1 MVSKEKTI
9 KDIIPEIDIE
19 KELKEVE
26 EDRFAL
32 QRMSEKIKELTGDKY
47 VTILFDVKYP
57 PKVGDSISVGDLTAI
72 FRKIKIK

>member
-19 KELKEVE
+19 KDLEQQQ

-32 QRMSEKIKELTGDKY
+32 QRMSEKLREVTGDKY
-47 VTILFDVKYP
+47 VIILFDVKYP
-57 PKVGDSISVGDLTAI
+57 PKIGDTISVGNLVAV
-72 FRKIKIK
+72 FRKVKKI